1 MLHHQQQTDADVEAE
16 VRYVRAVW
24 ILLLSSASL
33 VESLERGLQPL
44 AESWSGVRLEHT
56 STYGIRRYTDGS
68 WLIAHIDRF
77 KTHVISAILNIGQ
90 AVREEWPLFIM
101 DNTGTSHQV
110 ILQPGE
116 MVWYESA
123 RLLHGRPQLLDG
135 DYYDNLF
142 IHYRPTDL
150 WYTEEPGVATGQ
162 SLLPYLPSHYR
173 SEESRESLRLTFKKL
188 RGNRMISNESF

>member
-1 MLHHQQQTDADVEAE
+1 M
-16 VRYVRAVW
+16 
-24 ILLLSSASL
+24 
-33 VESLERGLQPL
+33 
-44 AESWSGVRLEHT
+44 RLEHT

-123 RLLHGRPQLLDG
+123 RLLHGRPQLLEG
-135 DYYDNLF
+135 DHYDNLF

-150 WYTEEPGVATGQ
+150 WYTEEPEVAAGQ
-162 SLLPYLPSHYR
+162 PLLPFLPSHCR
-173 SEESRESLRLTFKKL
+173 SEESQESLQLTFKKL
-188 RGNRMISNESF
+188 RGNRMILNEPLISLFF